1 MKAKIV
7 KTVINGNEEY
17 NDTLYNFSS
26 ISEARKRLLCI
37 KNACKFKIVAETNN
51 SFCIDKG
58 YTKMNFN
65 IEKQ

>member
-17 NDTLYNFSS
+17 KDTLYNFSS
-26 ISEARKRLLCI
+26 FSEARKKLLCI
-37 KNACKFKIVAETNN
+37 KNACKFKIVSETKN
-51 SFCIDKG
+51 SFSVDKG